1 MSLHVAEK
9 LRIKRSDV
17 LREDRVLDEC
27 LSGRRGPISIMALL
41 QRTRAALAEAEA
53 KSISR
58 GGLFSYIVGTPD
70 S

>member
-1 MSLHVAEK
+1 
-9 LRIKRSDV
+9 
-17 LREDRVLDEC
+17 
-27 LSGRRGPISIMALL
+27 MALL

-53 KSISR
+53 KSTSR